1 MQFWLHVTPDPA
13 HKSQLR
19 VWFQRGY
26 RALGLSWF
34 ASVVLNDSLT
44 LLHLIQRI
52 QINYLFGALY
62 LAAFAPAFV
71 IADFIALVETNSST

>member
-1 MQFWLHVTPDPA
+1 MSPIFIPA
-13 HKSQLR
+13 HESLSQ
-19 VWFQRGY
+19 VWFRRVY
-26 RALGLSWF
+26 RADGFKWS
-34 ASVVLNDSLT
+34 ASVVLHDSLP